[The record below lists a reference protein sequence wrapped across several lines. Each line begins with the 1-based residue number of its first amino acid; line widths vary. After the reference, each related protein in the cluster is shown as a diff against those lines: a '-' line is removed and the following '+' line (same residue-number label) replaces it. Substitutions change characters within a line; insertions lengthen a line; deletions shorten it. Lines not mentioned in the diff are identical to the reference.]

1 MIKRHRL
8 LLLICGFIFAA
19 GLAHHSGPRV
29 SPVYANV
36 TLRSFTATSTSGQ
49 PEVSVDWETATQFGT
64 LGFYILRSDSATGP
78 WARVSDFIYSTGD
91 DLTGGQYQWLDTT
104 TALNHFY
111 SYKLEEITPNQSE
124 FYGPITVIA
133 GVLATNTPTPT
144 RTRTPTATSTPTRTP
159 TSTATPTETEVV
171 DPPAT
176 PRSRTVV
183 TPRVA
188 TGATITPRPPSASG
202 SSGPAEFTATPA
214 VAVSTTDLQLL
225 TPAVTAAPSLST
237 APLAAA
243 NVSPLPTAAN
253 VAQAP
258 APTLAPTE
266 AGPAVIAP
274 GVVAP
279 AVVVTEAAPLAAS
292 ANSSP
297 GGALMLIIAAM
308 LFLSLAFVI
317 LRQARQ

>member
-1 MIKRHRL
+1 VIKRHRL

-19 GLAHHSGPRV
+19 GLALHSGPRL

-36 TLRSFTATSTSGQ
+36 TLVSFTATSTSGQ
-49 PEVSVDWETATQFGT
+49 PEVRIDWETKTQFGT
-64 LGFYILRSDSATGP
+64 LGFYILRGDSATGP

-91 DLTGGQYQWLDTT
+91 DLTGAQYQWLDNT

-144 RTRTPTATSTPTRTP
+144 RTRTPTATPTRTP
-159 TSTATPTETEVV
+159 TPTATPTETEVV
-171 DPPAT
+171 DPSAT
-176 PRSRTVV
+176 PRSRTAV

-202 SSGPAEFTATPA
+202 SSSPAVFTATPA
-214 VAVSTTDLQLL
+214 LAVSTTDLQLL
-225 TPAVTAAPSLST
+225 TPAVTAVPSLST

-243 NVSPLPTAAN
+243 TVPPPPTAAN

-266 AGPAVIAP
+266 AGPAVVAP
-274 GVVAP
+274 VVVA
-279 AVVVTEAAPLAAS
+279 TEAAPPAAS
-292 ANSSP
+292 ANSSS
-297 GGALMLIIAAM
+297 GGALMLIIAAI

>member
-1 MIKRHRL
+1 VIKRHRL

-19 GLAHHSGPRV
+19 GLALHSGPRL

-36 TLRSFTATSTSGQ
+36 TLVSFTATSTSGQ
-49 PEVSVDWETATQFGT
+49 PEVRIDWETKTQFGT
-64 LGFYILRSDSATGP
+64 LGFYILRGDSATGP

-91 DLTGGQYQWLDTT
+91 DLTGAQYQWLDNT

-144 RTRTPTATSTPTRTP
+144 RTRTPTATPTRTP
-159 TSTATPTETEVV
+159 TPTATPTETEVV
-171 DPPAT
+171 DPSAT
-176 PRSRTVV
+176 PRSRTAV

-202 SSGPAEFTATPA
+202 SSSPAVFTATPA
-214 VAVSTTDLQLL
+214 LAVSTTDSQLL
-225 TPAVTAAPSLST
+225 TPAVTAVPSLST

-243 NVSPLPTAAN
+243 TVPPPPTAAN

-266 AGPAVIAP
+266 AGPAVVAP
-274 GVVAP
+274 VVVA
-279 AVVVTEAAPLAAS
+279 TEAAPPAAS
-292 ANSSP
+292 ANSSS
-297 GGALMLIIAAM
+297 GGALMLIIAAI

>member
-19 GLAHHSGPRV
+19 GLALHSGPRL

-36 TLRSFTATSTSGQ
+36 TLVSFTATSTAGQ
-49 PEVSVDWETATQFGT
+49 PEVRIDWETKTQFGT

-91 DLTGGQYQWLDTT
+91 DLTGAQYHWLDNT

-111 SYKLEEITPNQSE
+111 SYKLEEITPNQPE

-159 TSTATPTETEVV
+159 TPTATPTETEVV
-171 DPPAT
+171 DPSAT
-176 PRSRTVV
+176 PRSRTAV

-202 SSGPAEFTATPA
+202 SSSPAVFTATPA
-214 VAVSTTDLQLL
+214 LATSTTDLQLL
-225 TPAVTAAPSLST
+225 TPAVTAVPPLST

-243 NVSPLPTAAN
+243 TVPPPPTAAN

-266 AGPAVIAP
+266 AGPAVVAP
-274 GVVAP
+274 VVVA
-279 AVVVTEAAPLAAS
+279 TEAAPPAAS

-297 GGALMLIIAAM
+297 GGALMLIIAAI

>member
-19 GLAHHSGPRV
+19 GLALHSGPRL

-36 TLRSFTATSTSGQ
+36 TLVSFTATSTSGQ
-49 PEVSVDWETATQFGT
+49 PEVRIDWETKTQFGT

-91 DLTGGQYQWLDTT
+91 DLTGAQYQWLDNT

-111 SYKLEEITPNQSE
+111 SYKLEEITPNQPE

-144 RTRTPTATSTPTRTP
+144 RTRTPTATPTRTP
-159 TSTATPTETEVV
+159 TPTATPTETEVV
-171 DPPAT
+171 DPAAT
-176 PRSRTVV
+176 PRSRTAV

-202 SSGPAEFTATPA
+202 SSSPAVFTAAPA
-214 VAVSTTDLQLL
+214 LASSTTDLQLL
-225 TPAVTAAPSLST
+225 TPAVTAVPPLST

-243 NVSPLPTAAN
+243 TVPPPPTAAN

-266 AGPAVIAP
+266 AGPAVVAP
-274 GVVAP
+274 VVVA
-279 AVVVTEAAPLAAS
+279 TESAPPAAS

-297 GGALMLIIAAM
+297 GGALMLIIAAI